1 MGESQNE
8 TGGHMEYDYKCV
20 AAPEKARRRR
30 GARTR
35 TDRVALAMED
45 ILKAEATGGWE
56 YQRTDLIPV
65 EEKSGWFG
73 RAHEVHRAVLVF
85 RKPKKSAR
93 PHVIETAPRSEPA
106 PVQPVETKPQPVEA
120 APRIEPAPAPE
131 PESDGDFKLAAKRD
145 EAPEAVAVSEKPL
158 RAPSGLS

>member
-1 MGESQNE
+1 MGESQIE

-30 GARTR
+30 GAKTR
-35 TDRVALAMED
+35 TDRVALAMEE
-45 ILKAEATGGWE
+45 ILKAEAGGGWE

-73 RAHEVHRAVLVF
+73 RAHDVHRAVLVF
-85 RKPKKSAR
+85 RRPKGASR
-93 PHVIETAPRSEPA
+93 PHPISTAAPEA
-106 PVQPVETKPQPVEA
+106 PVQDVAPQPVRQNVQ
-120 APRIEPAPAPE
+120 PLPSTAPAPE
-131 PESDGDFKLAAKRD
+131 PETDGDFKLAAER
-145 EAPEAVAVSEKPL
+145 EAAPEPVALSAKPL